1 MTDLWGDLPDAAKLK
16 SPEDILQ
23 EQAALL
29 REKTAGKLIG
39 VVEPV
44 EREHYGRSSSRA
56 DFEYVFLIRAPLLND
71 YTYTICQVRHG
82 ISFYPVSV
90 DTSDSEYES
99 TCSDMNDFLDCIGHI
114 LRGERVRGV
123 VATLLKQTNSRAAGR
138 QVSFPTRPAAPP
150 RRTPAPSAVPDNDDD
165 IPF

>member
-1 MTDLWGDLPDAAKLK
+1 MNDLWGDLPDAANLQ

-29 REKTAGKLIG
+29 REKTGGKLVG

-44 EREHYGRSSSRA
+44 ERESWGGRSISRP

-71 YTYTICQVRHG
+71 YTYTICQVSHG
-82 ISFYPVSV
+82 ISFYPVWV
-90 DTSDSEYES
+90 E
-99 TCSDMNDFLDCIGHI
+99 CSDPEDHEECPDMDAFAAAIGRI
-114 LRGERVRGV
+114 LRGDRVRGV

-138 QVSFPTRPAAPP
+138 HPPGPPRTAPP
-150 RRTPAPSAVPDNDDD
+150 RRSSPAPTEPDDD
-165 IPF
+165 LPF